1 MADTF
6 GQTAVAIQWPILQ
19 GLNALTPVTIT
30 TQTGETI
37 DHTTGE
43 ITPIVLLTTVE
54 ALVSAFSLDI
64 VDGIRIT
71 NLDRK
76 VLIRHSDVTTAPA
89 VTSTVLIHGET
100 WSMQSP
106 PELVANEG
114 LWQLH
119 VRQVGQV

>member
-1 MADTF
+1 MD
-6 GQTAVAIQWPILQ
+6 
-19 GLNALTPVTIT
+19 
-30 TQTGETI
+30 EI
-37 DHTTGE
+37 DN
-43 ITPIVLLTTVE
+43 V
-54 ALVSAFSLDI
+54 
-64 VDGIRIT
+64 RIT

-76 VLIRHSDVTTAPA
+76 VLIQHSAIATAPA
-89 VTSTVLIHGET
+89 VTSTVLISGQV

>member
-1 MADTF
+1 MSTF
-6 GQTAVAIQWPILQ
+6 GQDLAEAIWS
-19 GLNALTPVTIT
+19 GWEDGDALTPVTMT

-43 ITPIVLLTTVE
+43 ITPVVLLTTVE
-54 ALVSAFSLDI
+54 ALVSAFRPDELDN
-64 VDGIRIT
+64 VRVT
-71 NLDRK
+71 NIDRK
-76 VLIRHSDVTTAPA
+76 VLIRHSDLTTPPA
-89 VTSTVLIHGET
+89 VTSTVLIHGES